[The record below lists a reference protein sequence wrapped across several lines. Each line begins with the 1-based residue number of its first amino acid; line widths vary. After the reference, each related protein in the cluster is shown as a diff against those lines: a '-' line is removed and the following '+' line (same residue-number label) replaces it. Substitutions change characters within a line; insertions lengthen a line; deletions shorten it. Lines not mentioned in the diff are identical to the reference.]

1 MNKLIETYKQDPIN
15 NAIKMSLTEL
25 IKIIEYAADKYY
37 NDISVLSDS
46 EYDILVD
53 VLKDRDP
60 KNKILKMIGAK
71 VLKNKVKLP
80 YYMGSMDKIKPDSNN
95 LEKWIN
101 KYDGPYILSDK
112 LDGVSGLFVRKD
124 GISKLY
130 TRGDGN
136 EGTDI
141 SNLIKYIDDLNIKLE
156 DDIAVRGELIMSKDN
171 FKKYSDKMA
180 NARNMVSGLVNSKTV
195 DVDIMKDMNFVAYE
209 LIDKNMK
216 LSNQL
221 IKLSMYGFRTVYYDT
236 IDKISKDILS
246 KQLSIRRNESM
257 YEIDGIIVS
266 DDKIYERNTDGNPEY
281 AFAFKETSEMKDA
294 VVRKVEWNIS
304 KDGYLKP
311 TIIIDPIY
319 LSGVLV
325 KRATAFNGKYVKD
338 NNIGENT
345 IVTIV
350 RSGEVIPY
358 INEVKKSTKAD
369 MPNVE
374 YKWNNTGVD
383 IYYDKKS
390 NNKGMERDYTIKNLT
405 YFFKQIDIKNV
416 DEATIGKMYD
426 IGLTTIKKILNASI
440 DDFKKMDNFGD
451 KSASN
456 LYNSIQ
462 ERIKEVELLNF
473 MVASNIF
480 GHGLGIKKLELLL
493 ENYPN
498 ILDKDVS
505 KDEIMGIRGYSEIS
519 YNKINKGI
527 PKLRKLVG
535 ELNEINI
542 VNKYK
547 KHSIPNNI
555 SNNKLNN
562 EIIVFTGFRNS
573 DWEEYVKNSGGKI
586 TNSISKNTTMLV
598 AKDKNENTSKLNKA
612 KELNI
617 KILSM
622 DEFKHKYN
630 LD

>member
-15 NAIKMSLTEL
+15 NAIKMSLTQL
-25 IKIIEYAADKYY
+25 TKLIEYAADKYY
-37 NDISVLSDS
+37 NDVSILSDA
-46 EYDILVD
+46 EYDILID

-60 KNKILKMIGAK
+60 KNKLLKAIGAR
-71 VLKNKVKLP
+71 VLKNKVRLP
-80 YYMGSMDKIKPDSNN
+80 YYMGSMDKIKPDSN
-95 LEKWIN
+95 LEKWVN
-101 KYDGPYILSDK
+101 KYNGPYILSDK

-124 GISKLY
+124 RASKLY

-141 SNLIKYIDDLNIKLE
+141 SNLIKYIDDLNINLE
-156 DDIAVRGELIMSKDN
+156 DDIVVRGELIMSKDN
-171 FKKYSDKMA
+171 FKKYSNKMA

-195 DVDIMKDMNFVAYE
+195 DVDIMKDVHFVAYE

-216 LSNQL
+216 ISNQL
-221 IKLSMYGFRTVYYDT
+221 VKLSMYGFRTVYYDT
-236 IDKISKDILS
+236 IDKISRDILS
-246 KQLSIRRNESM
+246 KQLSIRRNESI

-266 DDKIYERNTDGNPEY
+266 DDKIYERNTKGNPEY
-281 AFAFKETSEMKDA
+281 AFAFKETIEKKDT

-325 KRATAFNGKYVKD
+325 KRATAFNGKYIKD

-358 INEVKKSTKAD
+358 IDEVKNSTKAD

-374 YKWNNTGVD
+374 YKWNDTGVD
-383 IYYDKKS
+383 IYYDKSS
-390 NNKGMERDYTIKNLT
+390 NNKYMERDYTIKNLT
-405 YFFKQIDIKNV
+405 YFFKKMNIKNV

-440 DDFKKMDNFGD
+440 DEFKKMDNFGE

-462 ERIKEVELLNF
+462 DRIKEVELLNF

-493 ENYPN
+493 ENHPN
-498 ILDKDVS
+498 ILNKDVS
-505 KDEIMGIRGYSEIS
+505 KDEIMNIDGFSEIS
-519 YNKINKGI
+519 YNKIKEGI

-542 VNKYK
+542 VNNY
-547 KHSIPNNI
+547 
-555 SNNKLNN
+555 NKPKNKLPDKLILNN
-562 EIIVFTGFRNS
+562 ETIVFTGFRNIE
-573 DWEEYVKNSGGKI
+573 WEQYVKNNGGKI

-622 DEFKHKYN
+622 DEFKQKYN
-630 LD
+630 LN